1 MYFVLWYNVSCA
13 VVCVYVALILIHL
26 ATSIHVICTRTII
39 LIYILLSHISILIY
53 ASIYS
58 YTGQRW
64 LYYLKSMTNSIVP
77 LVHFDAARYCHD
89 EARKVV
95 LRSCNET
102 YESPLHI
109 LARQSASIRGSSGGS
124 REEEYI
130 ECLSCI
136 HWLLYYGCDHTQL
149 NIRNE
154 TAADVAEGEGL
165 SILKEWIHSI
175 VTYSSIVDESH
186 LLSKRMQG
194 LTGCVPLPG
203 YSYMSLLLGKMGFGL
218 GSANER

>member
-1 MYFVLWYNVSCA
+1 
-13 VVCVYVALILIHL
+13 
-26 ATSIHVICTRTII
+26 
-39 LIYILLSHISILIY
+39 
-53 ASIYS
+53 
-58 YTGQRW
+58 
-64 LYYLKSMTNSIVP
+64 MTNSIVP

-109 LARQSASIRGSSGGS
+109 LARQLASVKSSNGTGNNSGSAS
-124 REEEYI
+124 EQVYI
-130 ECLSCI
+130 EYLSCI

-154 TAADVAEGEGL
+154 TAADVAEGVGL
-165 SILKEWIHSI
+165 SIPPLKEWIQSI
-175 VTYSSIVDESH
+175 VTYTSIVDETH

-203 YSYMSLLLGKMGFGL
+203 YSNMTLLLGKMGFGL
-218 GSANER
+218 GSANDG